1 MTTTINIL
9 GARNNNLQNVSVT
22 IPKGKITVVTGLSGS
37 GKSSLVFDTL
47 AAESQR
53 LLNETYS
60 SYVQQM
66 LPHYV
71 RPIVDKIENLPISIV
86 IDQKKIGGNIRST
99 VGTTTDIYTSLRL
112 LYSRIAQPFIG
123 YSMIYSFNHPAGMC
137 QSCQGTGE
145 SLTFDLNKLIDFDR
159 SLAEGAIC
167 FPTFQPG
174 GWRLTRY
181 TESGYFDNHKKIKD
195 FSSAE
200 LEKLLYDKGSKPA
213 NATDKFPKTGL
224 YTGVINRIQKTV
236 IEKGAK
242 QYQKDIDRVT
252 TSVVCPE
259 CQGTRVNALVR
270 SATINDLS
278 IADCVNMPIQ
288 DLLAFL
294 DTVHDKQ
301 VATILIDL
309 KNRLKTMISVGL
321 DYLTLGRTT
330 STLSGGES
338 QRLKMTKHLNSSLA
352 DVLYIFD
359 EPSVG
364 LHPEDIIGISKIFSR
379 LKEKGNTVV
388 LVDHDPDIIKMA
400 DFIIDLGP
408 GAGSKGGQIT
418 FQGSYTKFLNTDTLT
433 AQSLNEPHQFKLH
446 KKDYSEFYSLEDVS
460 AFNIKNQS
468 VQLPKGALTVVSG
481 LAGSGKSTLIRK
493 LFMEKYPE
501 AIAFDQTPIR
511 GSNRSNLLTYL
522 GMFDVIRQEYA
533 KFSGK
538 PASLFTFNGAGAC
551 PECKGK
557 GSINYDLAYMG
568 DVRQECEKCHGTRYN
583 EEALSYSWKGYNIDE
598 LFQLT
603 VAEANELIAIPEIR
617 NTLEVLVEAN
627 LAYIP
632 LGQSLDTLSGGERQR
647 LKIATM
653 LLQKDSLASTI
664 FILDEPST
672 GLHESDIKSLLK
684 LLDKLKEIGKTLI
697 VLEHNLSMISQA
709 DWVIDMGPRGGMN
722 GGEILF
728 QGYLPELL
736 ECKKSYTAK
745 HLKNFIDE

>member
-1 MTTTINIL
+1 M
-9 GARNNNLQNVSVT
+9 
-22 IPKGKITVVTGLSGS
+22 
-37 GKSSLVFDTL
+37 
-47 AAESQR
+47 
-53 LLNETYS
+53 
-60 SYVQQM
+60 
-66 LPHYV
+66 
-71 RPIVDKIENLPISIV
+71 
-86 IDQKKIGGNIRST
+86 
-99 VGTTTDIYTSLRL
+99 GTTTDIYTSLRL

-551 PECKGK
+551 LAFKGK
-557 GSINYDLAYMG
+557 GYINYDLAYLG

-598 LFQLT
+598 FFQLT

-684 LLDKLKEIGKTLI
+684 LLDKLKEFGKTLI

>member
-1 MTTTINIL
+1 MTKTITIL
-9 GARNNNLQNVSVT
+9 GARSNNLKNVSIA

-60 SYVQQM
+60 SYIQQM
-66 LPHYV
+66 LPHYE
-71 RPIVDKIENLPISIV
+71 RPIVDKIENLPVSIV

-99 VGTTTDIYTSLRL
+99 VGTATDIYTSLRL

-123 YSMIYSFNHPAGMC
+123 YSMTYSFNHPAGMC
-137 QSCQGTGE
+137 PNCQGTGE
-145 SLTFDLNKLIDFDR
+145 SLIFDLHQLIDFDR
-159 SLAEGAIC
+159 SLAEGAIL
-167 FPTFQPG
+167 FPTFQLG

-181 TESGYFDNHKKIKD
+181 TESGYFDSQKKIRD
-195 FSSAE
+195 YSQAE
-200 LEKLLYDKGSKPA
+200 LDKLLYDKGTRPE
-213 NATDKFPKTGL
+213 NPTEKFPKTGL
-224 YTGVINRIQKTV
+224 YTGIIERIQKTV

-242 QYQKDIDRVT
+242 HYQKDIARIT
-252 TSVVCPE
+252 TTIPCPE
-259 CQGTRVNALVR
+259 CQGSRVNPLVR
-270 SATINDLS
+270 SAKINGRS

-294 DTVHDKQ
+294 DTITNKQ
-301 VATILIDL
+301 VEMILIDL
-309 KNRLKTMISVGL
+309 KNRLRTMISVGL

-364 LHPEDIIGISKIFSR
+364 LHPEDIIGINKIFSR

-388 LVDHDPDIIKMA
+388 LVDHDPDIIKLA

-418 FQGSYTKFLNTDTLT
+418 YQGSYTDFLTSDTLT
-433 AQSLNEPHQFKLH
+433 AKSLNEPHQPKLQE
-446 KKDYSEFYSLEDVS
+446 KEYSAFYTLENIS
-460 AFNIKNQS
+460 AFNIKKQS
-468 VQLPKGALTVVSG
+468 VRLPKGALTVVSG

-501 AIAFDQTPIR
+501 AVAFDQTPIR

-533 KFSGK
+533 KISGK

-557 GSINYDLAYMG
+557 GYINYDLAYMG
-568 DVRQECEKCHGTRYN
+568 DVRQECEKCHGKRYN
-583 EEALSYSWKGYNIDE
+583 EEALSYSWKGFRINE

-603 VAEANELIAIPEIR
+603 VAEAHQLLALPEIR
-617 NTLEVLVEAN
+617 NTLKVLIEAN
-627 LAYIP
+627 LAYLT

-653 LLQKDSLASTI
+653 LLHRDSLDSAI

-684 LLDKLKEIGKTLI
+684 LLDKLKENGKTLI

-709 DWVIDMGPRGGMN
+709 DWIIDMGPRGGMN

-745 HLKNFIDE
+745 HLNRFIEN

>member
-1 MTTTINIL
+1 MTKTITIL
-9 GARNNNLQNVSVT
+9 GARSNNLKNVSVP

-60 SYVQQM
+60 SYIQQM
-66 LPHYV
+66 LPHYE
-71 RPIVDKIENLPISIV
+71 RPIVDKIENLPVSIV

-99 VGTTTDIYTSLRL
+99 VGTATDIYTSLRL

-123 YSMIYSFNHPAGMC
+123 YSMTYSFNHPAGMC
-137 QSCQGTGE
+137 PNCQGTGE
-145 SLTFDLNKLIDFDR
+145 SLIFDLHQLIDFDR
-159 SLAEGAIC
+159 SLAEGAIL

-181 TESGYFDNHKKIKD
+181 TESGYFDNQKKIRD
-195 FSSAE
+195 YSQAE
-200 LEKLLYDKGSKPA
+200 LDKLLYDKGSRPE
-213 NATDKFPKTGL
+213 NPTEKFPKTGL
-224 YTGVINRIQKTV
+224 YTGIIERIQKTV

-242 QYQKDIDRVT
+242 HYQKDSARVT
-252 TSVVCPE
+252 TTIPCPE
-259 CQGTRVNALVR
+259 CQGSRVNPLVR
-270 SATINDLS
+270 SAKINDLS

-288 DLLAFL
+288 HLLAFL
-294 DTVHDKQ
+294 DTITNKQ
-301 VATILIDL
+301 VETILIDL
-309 KNRLKTMISVGL
+309 KNRLRTMISVGL

-364 LHPEDIIGISKIFSR
+364 LHPEDIMGINKIFLL

-388 LVDHDPDIIKMA
+388 LVDHDPDIIKLA

-408 GAGSKGGQIT
+408 GAGSEGGQIT
-418 FQGSYTKFLNTDTLT
+418 YQGSYTDFLTSDTLT
-433 AQSLNEPHQFKLH
+433 AKSLNEPHQLKLQE
-446 KKDYSEFYSLEDVS
+446 KEYSAFYTLENVS
-460 AFNIKNQS
+460 AFNIKKQS
-468 VQLPKGALTVVSG
+468 VRLPKGALTVVSG

-493 LFMEKYPE
+493 LFIEKYPE

-522 GMFDVIRQEYA
+522 GMLDVIRQKYA
-533 KFSGK
+533 KISGK

-557 GSINYDLAYMG
+557 GYINYDLAYMG
-568 DVRQECEKCHGTRYN
+568 DVRQECEKCHGKRYN
-583 EEALSYSWKGYNIDE
+583 EEALSYSWKGFRINE

-603 VAEANELIAIPEIR
+603 VAEAHQLLALPEIR
-617 NTLEVLVEAN
+617 NTLKVLIEAN
-627 LAYIP
+627 LAYLT

-653 LLQKDSLASTI
+653 LLHRDSLDSAI

-684 LLDKLKEIGKTLI
+684 LLDKLKENGKTLI

-709 DWVIDMGPRGGMN
+709 DWIIDMGPRGGMN

-745 HLKNFIDE
+745 HLNRFIEN

>member
-557 GSINYDLAYMG
+557 GYINYDLSYMG

>member
-1 MTTTINIL
+1 MTKTITIL
-9 GARNNNLQNVSVT
+9 GARSNNLKNISVA

-60 SYVQQM
+60 SYLQQM
-66 LPHYV
+66 LPHYE
-71 RPIVDKIENLPISIV
+71 RPIVDKIENPPVSIV
-86 IDQKKIGGNIRST
+86 IDQKRIGGNIRST
-99 VGTTTDIYTSLRL
+99 VGTATDIYTSLRL

-137 QSCQGTGE
+137 QSCQGTGKCL
-145 SLTFDLNKLIDFDR
+145 SFDLNKLIDFDR

-200 LEKLLYDKGSKPA
+200 LERLLYDKGSKPV
-213 NATDKFPKTGL
+213 NATDQFPKTGL

-252 TSVVCPE
+252 TTVVCSE

-294 DTVHDKQ
+294 DTITNKQ
-301 VATILIDL
+301 VETILIDL
-309 KNRLKTMISVGL
+309 KNRLRTMISVGL

-364 LHPEDIIGISKIFSR
+364 LHPEDIIGINKIFSR

-388 LVDHDPDIIKMA
+388 LVDHDPDIIKLA

-418 FQGSYTKFLNTDTLT
+418 YQGSYTDFLTSDTLT
-433 AQSLNEPHQFKLH
+433 AKSLNEPHQLNLQEKE
-446 KKDYSEFYSLEDVS
+446 YSAFYTLENVS
-460 AFNIKNQS
+460 AFNIKKQS
-468 VQLPKGALTVVSG
+468 VRLPKGALTVVSG

-533 KFSGK
+533 KISGK

-557 GSINYDLAYMG
+557 GYINYDLAYMG
-568 DVRQECEKCHGTRYN
+568 DVRQECEKCHGKRYN
-583 EEALSYSWKGYNIDE
+583 EEALSYSWKGFRINE

-603 VAEANELIAIPEIR
+603 VAEAHQLLALPEIR
-617 NTLEVLVEAN
+617 NTLKVLIEAN
-627 LAYIP
+627 LAYLT

-653 LLQKDSLASTI
+653 LLHRDSLDSAI

-684 LLDKLKEIGKTLI
+684 LLDKLKENGKTLI

-709 DWVIDMGPRGGMN
+709 DWIIDMGPRGGMN

-745 HLKNFIDE
+745 HLKRFIEN